1 MLVIEWFASL
11 GEGFQGLPEGGHT
24 IRNLTF
30 LVLCNGELDV
40 AEHELVVQ
48 EDGLAVV
55 RSSLFEVVHDKV
67 H

>member
-1 MLVIEWFASL
+1 MLVIGWFASL
-11 GEGFQGLPEGGHT
+11 GECLQGLPEGGHT
-24 IRNLTF
+24 IRNLAF

-48 EDGLAVV
+48 EGGLAVV
-55 RSSLFEVVHDKV
+55 RSRLFEVVHDKV

>member
-1 MLVIEWFASL
+1 MLVIGRFASL
-11 GEGFQGLPEGGHT
+11 GECFQGLPEGGHAN
-24 IRNLTF
+24 RNFAF

-40 AEHELVVQ
+40 AKHELVVQ

-55 RSSLFEVVHDKV
+55 RSRFFEVVHDKV